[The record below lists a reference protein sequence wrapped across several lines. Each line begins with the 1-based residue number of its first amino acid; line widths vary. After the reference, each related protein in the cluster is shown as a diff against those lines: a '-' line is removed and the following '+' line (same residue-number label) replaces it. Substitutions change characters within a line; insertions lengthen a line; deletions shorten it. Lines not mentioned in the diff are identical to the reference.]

1 MSNISDKEQSRKK
14 PRIKKTLEQQLAS
27 AQMRLNRLQHKS
39 KKEAKQ
45 IETRQK
51 IILGAE
57 VAKAL
62 DCDVFTVDKE
72 LVLGILLEIPHLHPD
87 DKKRFKKKWAVVS
100 GKYERSKN
108 LIEYGMSGVNKEYDC

>member
-1 MSNISDKEQSRKK
+1 MDDISDKNINKQK

-39 KKEAKQ
+39 KQEAMQ

-62 DCDVFTVDKE
+62 DCDVFTIDKE
-72 LVLGILLEIPHLHPD
+72 LVLGMLLEISHLNPD
-87 DKKRFKKKWAVVS
+87 DKVRLRKKGLLFLA
-100 GKYERSKN
+100 
-108 LIEYGMSGVNKEYDC
+108 GMKGRKT

>member
-1 MSNISDKEQSRKK
+1 MSDISDKEQNRKK

-39 KKEAKQ
+39 KKENKQ

-62 DCDVFTVDKE
+62 DCDIFTVDKE
-72 LVLGILLEIPHLHPD
+72 LVLGVLLDIPNLHPD
-87 DKKRFKKKWAVVS
+87 DKVRF
-100 GKYERSKN
+100 RKN
-108 LIEYGMSGVNKEYDC
+108 GLLFLASMKGRKI

>member
-1 MSNISDKEQSRKK
+1 MNDISDKEQTRKK
-14 PRIKKTLEQQLAS
+14 PQIKKTLKQQLAS

-39 KKEAKQ
+39 KQEAKQ

-62 DCDVFTVDKE
+62 DCDIFSVDKE
-72 LVLGILLEIPHLHPD
+72 LVLGILLDISKLNKDE
-87 DKKRFKKKWAVVS
+87 KERYRRS
-100 GKYERSKN
+100 GLLFLASMKGRKT
-108 LIEYGMSGVNKEYDC
+108 

>member
-1 MSNISDKEQSRKK
+1 
-14 PRIKKTLEQQLAS
+14 
-27 AQMRLNRLQHKS
+27 MRLNRLQHKS
-39 KKEAKQ
+39 KQETKQ

-72 LVLGILLEIPHLHPD
+72 LVLGMLLETPNLHPD
-87 DKKRFKKKWAVVS
+87 DKVRF
-100 GKYERSKN
+100 RKN
-108 LIEYGMSGVNKEYDC
+108 GLLFLASIKGRKLNIIFNI